1 MSVTVEIAVQ
11 DEEGLVVAAHAGADR
26 VELCAD
32 LDHGGSTPAPER
44 VAACVDRAS
53 ALLASRD
60 ARPQFGVH
68 VLVRPASTATSF
80 LGEPEL
86 FALAPGQVDRM
97 AADASA
103 AIEAGAAGVVVGAL
117 RRGPGGDWE
126 LDTGALEAVRDA
138 ALVAGSRSLRGVS
151 VSCDRCVDALP
162 DAGARLRAVAELVRL
177 GFARVLTSG
186 GAARALD
193 GVEDI
198 GRMVEAADGIVDV
211 CAGGGVRPADIVPL
225 VRAAGVADIH
235 LSGRL
240 PSGSR
245 TDPAVCAAAVDAAG
259 AL

>member
-1 MSVTVEIAVQ
+1 MSVAVEIAVQ
-11 DEEGLVVAAHAGADR
+11 DEEGLVTAAHAGADR

-32 LDHGGSTPAPER
+32 LDHGGSTPAPEL
-44 VAACVDRAS
+44 VAACVARAA
-53 ALLASRD
+53 ALVASRD
-60 ARPQFGVH
+60 ARPQFAVH
-68 VLVRPASTATSF
+68 VLVRPPSTATSF
-80 LGEPEL
+80 LGRPEL
-86 FALAPGQVDRM
+86 FALAPEQAERM
-97 AADASA
+97 AVDAAS

-117 RRGPGGDWE
+117 RRAPDGGWG
-126 LDTGALEAVRDA
+126 LDASSLETVRDA
-138 ALVAGSRSLRGVS
+138 ALAAGSRALRGVT

-162 DAGARLRAVAELVRL
+162 EADARVRAVAALIPL

-193 GVEDI
+193 GADDI
-198 GRMVEAADGIVDV
+198 ARMVEAADGILEV

-225 VRAAGVADIH
+225 VRATGVADIH

-240 PSGSR
+240 PSGTR